1 MKKLLSVLL
10 VALLMV
16 GFGSPD
22 LDDKETLDEIIA
34 EAIDRD
40 ALQERGEEGE
50 ELYYAPNEQT
60 PYTGWAKGMYDNG
73 QVRQLGQFKDGK
85 QDGLATRWYENGQK
99 MGEVISYKDGKVTGL
114 LTLWHE
120 NGQKK
125 SDINYKDGK
134 FDGLWVNW
142 YENGQKR
149 SEANWKDGKED
160 GVWIIY
166 NDDGTE
172 KRRLTYKDG
181 ERVRDTPPNP

>member
-34 EAIDRD
+34 DAIDRD

-50 ELYYAPNEQT
+50 ELYYGPNEQT

-85 QDGLATRWYENGQK
+85 QDGVATRWYESGQEK
-99 MGEVISYKDGKVTGL
+99 QE
-114 LTLWHE
+114 
-120 NGQKK
+120 
-125 SDINYKDGK
+125 INYKDDKPISAEAWKPNGEK
-134 FDGLWVNW
+134 CPVTNVKNGNGVVVW
-142 YENGQKR
+142 YNE
-149 SEANWKDGKED
+149 
-160 GVWIIY
+160 
-166 NDDGTE
+166 DGTE
-172 KRRLTYKDG
+172 QESMAYREG
-181 ERVRDTPPNP
+181 ELVED